1 MYFSYVPSIIFSFF
15 QSSPFSQSSFQ
26 TDPNS
31 ILFNINQYYSI
42 VSLQVTRR
50 SRTAGSALGRRRA
63 KENDAVPAMARES
76 LAKAADDAAAK
87 DAG

>member
-1 MYFSYVPSIIFSFF
+1 MKII
-15 QSSPFSQSSFQ
+15 
-26 TDPNS
+26 
-31 ILFNINQYYSI
+31 QYYSI
-42 VSLQVTRR
+42 LFIRVLIQVTRR

-76 LAKAADDAAAK
+76 LAKAAEDAAAK